1 MAVPFRRL
9 RLSLVLLSQLLA
21 IPAGLAGGTVE
32 FEAGNGEDRQR
43 LQFEFDGDKLRMSP
57 VRKKGSDDP
66 DAYSVFR
73 DGKMYS
79 VVDNDGEK
87 MVLDMGSM
95 MKMMGGAMAKS
106 AQFDTGLD
114 DIAEYHSLTATGRSE
129 THAGIT
135 GEVYTVDYTTRAG
148 RREKSEMV
156 LAKNATLVEMSS
168 AMTAFSEMMAKAMG
182 QAADKPGSK
191 ALEAEFR
198 NKKLGLLR
206 VEQDLRVVRVDTAT
220 PPAARFK
227 LPAAPIEMPA
237 MPAGMEGLFGGA
249 AAAGSEGEGER
260 AAAPAVLDEKVQRQ
274 KDRVKQRTEEEA
286 DNAADR
292 TVDKAL
298 NKAFDKI
305 FGR

>member
-1 MAVPFRRL
+1 MARPFHL
-9 RLSLVLLSQLLA
+9 KLLPLAVLTAMLA
-21 IPAGLAGGTVE
+21 IPSAFAGGSVE
-32 FEAGNGEDRQR
+32 FEAGSGADRQR
-43 LQFEFDGDKLRMSP
+43 VQFEFDGDKLRMTP
-57 VRKKGSDDP
+57 VRQKGSDDP
-66 DAYSVFR
+66 DVYSLFR

-79 VVDNDGEK
+79 VVDNGGEK

-95 MKMMGGAMAKS
+95 MKMMGGAIANA
-106 AQFDTGLD
+106 AQIDTGLD
-114 DIAEYHSLTATGRSE
+114 DIAEYHGLNATGRSE

-148 RREKSEMV
+148 KREKTELV
-156 LAKNATLVEMSS
+156 LARNATLTEMSTS
-168 AMTAFSEMMAKAMG
+168 MTAFSEMMAKAMG

-198 NKKLGLLR
+198 KKNLGLLR
-206 VEQDLRVVRVDTAT
+206 VEDDMRVVSVSSST

-227 LPAAPIEMPA
+227 LPAAPTEIPA

-249 AAAGSEGEGER
+249 AARAGTEGGEGS
-260 AAAPAVLDEKVQRQ
+260 AAPGVLEEKVQRQ

-286 DNAADR
+286 DSAADR

-298 NKAFDKI
+298 DKAFEKL